1 MKNYIDV
8 IRQTAKTGECNTI
21 WSNKN
26 RKYSIIVD
34 GYGLG
39 ITDGWTVDR
48 PIIYDDKRV
57 AYDFPE
63 RLPQYIKDKFASLA
77 WNCQIINMHDV
88 KYL

>member
-1 MKNYIDV
+1 MKNYID
-8 IRQTAKTGECNTI
+8 IIKRTKETGDYNTL
-21 WSNKN
+21 WSAKN

-48 PIIYDDKRV
+48 PIIYDNRRV

-63 RLPQYIKDKFASLA
+63 KLPNYIKDKFSQLA
-77 WNCQIINMHDV
+77 WKGLIVNMSDIA
-88 KYL
+88 